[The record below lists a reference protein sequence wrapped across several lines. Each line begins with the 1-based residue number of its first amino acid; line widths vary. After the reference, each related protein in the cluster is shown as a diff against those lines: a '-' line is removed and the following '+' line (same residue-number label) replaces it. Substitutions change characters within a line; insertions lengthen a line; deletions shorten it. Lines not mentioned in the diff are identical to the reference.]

1 MSEPDPPAEPP
12 SEEAVSSEPV
22 PSDPEFPQPD
32 FLAPEPATEEPPPRR
47 ARWLARR
54 WPFAAA
60 GILVAGSLAV
70 VYGLLHARHPGL
82 TGEGQ
87 GTPATVT
94 VDEVSLQREPSPK
107 ADAVATLSFGTRVH
121 VKAEAARWVE
131 VAADGRS
138 GFLPADAI
146 ERDADRD
153 ARERRSKVLLG
164 LSPVYGVV
172 AEDADV
178 LLAPYPLAARGGR
191 LAQGSVIAIHSVDH
205 SYFAFADSKW
215 GVAFVESARVD
226 LVPPDPR
233 QPGVTPEKIRPLK
246 DLTVV
251 DLTAEPPPDE
261 DAPDADDGGGASA
274 PPAPLPG
281 PGPGPA
287 PAVPPEAAP
296 GLLEAPVVITRV
308 EPSYPD
314 LARRAGIEGTV
325 ELEVSIDAGGKVT
338 DVEVARGLP
347 LGLSEAAVDA
357 VRRWTWRPARTASGP
372 VASRKTVRVRFV
384 LKPED

>member
-12 SEEAVSSEPV
+12 SEELPPSESVSSET
-22 PSDPEFPQPD
+22 EFPPPD
-32 FLAPEPATEEPPPRR
+32 FLAPEPETAEPPAPRS
-47 ARWLARR
+47 RWLEGA

-60 GILVAGSLAV
+60 GILVAGSIAI
-70 VYGLLHARHPGL
+70 VYGLLHPRN
-82 TGEGQ
+82 TGPTGVSEGA
-87 GTPATVT
+87 PATVT
-94 VDEVSLQREPSPK
+94 VDGASLQREPSTK
-107 ADAVATLSFGTRVH
+107 ADAISKLSRGERVR
-121 VKAEAARWVE
+121 VRTEAARWVE
-131 VAADGRS
+131 VEADGRS
-138 GFLPADAI
+138 GFLPADEI

-205 SYFAFADSKW
+205 SYFAFADPKW

-233 QPGVTPEKIRPLK
+233 QPGITPEKIRPLK

-261 DAPDADDGGGASA
+261 DADEGAGASA
-274 PPAPLPG
+274 PPLPVPAPG
-281 PGPGPA
+281 

-296 GLLEAPVVITRV
+296 GLLESPVVLTRV

-325 ELEVSIDAGGKVT
+325 ELEVSIDAGGRVT

-357 VRRWTWRPARTASGP
+357 VRRWTWRPARAASGP

>member
-1 MSEPDPPAEPP
+1 MSEPDPPSEPP
-12 SEEAVSSEPV
+12 SEEPVSSEPA
-22 PSDPEFPQPD
+22 STEPEFPRPD
-32 FLAPEPATEEPPPRR
+32 FLAPDAPAPEASAPRV
-47 ARWLARR
+47 RWLAGA

-60 GILVAGSLAV
+60 GILVVGSLAV
-70 VYGLLHARHPGL
+70 VYGLLHPRHSGL
-82 TGEGQ
+82 TGEGE

-94 VDEVSLQREPSPK
+94 VDEVPLQREPSPK
-107 ADAVATLSFGTRVH
+107 GEAVSTLSRGKRLH

-131 VAADGRS
+131 VVADGRS
-138 GFLPADAI
+138 GFLPADVV

-153 ARERRSKVLLG
+153 ARERRSKILLG
-164 LSPVYGVV
+164 LAPVYGVV

-191 LAQGSVIAIHSVDH
+191 LAQGSVITIHSVDH

-233 QPGVTPEKIRPLK
+233 EPGVTPEKIRPLK

-261 DAPDADDGGGASA
+261 DLPDADDTAGSA
-274 PPAPLPG
+274 PTTPV

-287 PAVPPEAAP
+287 SAVAPEAAP
-296 GLLEAPVVITRV
+296 GLLESPVVLTRI

-325 ELEVSIDAGGKVT
+325 ELEVSIDASGKVT

-384 LKPED
+384 LKSED